1 MKKLTGRNIAV
12 IVFIAGCLVFGSSL
26 WAKVEFRGRLLTG
39 SGGVNTP
46 QAVNVRI
53 IIENYT
59 TEDEVR
65 TLQQF
70 LVDGN
75 QGGFLTAFRSMK
87 KGEIRFFG
95 GMGLNIPL
103 HGAME
108 IPNEKGLK
116 IQLLAESQTVE
127 PGANQR
133 RFGPDRFLVVE
144 LFLDKEFN
152 GNGKIYQD
160 AVIQF
165 TPKSEIKL
173 DSFIITPKELIAIS
187 LVR

>member
-1 MKKLTGRNIAV
+1 MKMLTGRKIIVIAFV
-12 IVFIAGCLVFGSSL
+12 AGCLVFGSSL
-26 WAKVEFRGRLLTG
+26 WAKVEFRARLLTG

-53 IIENYT
+53 IIESYS
-59 TEDEVR
+59 TEEEVR
-65 TLQQF
+65 QLQQL

-75 QGGFLTAFRSMK
+75 QSGFISAFRAMK

-103 HGAME
+103 HGAKE
-108 IPNEKGLK
+108 IPTEKGLK

-160 AVIQF
+160 GVIQF
-165 TPKSEIKL
+165 TPRNEILL
-173 DSFIITPKELIAIS
+173 DSYIITPKELIGVG

>member
-1 MKKLTGRNIAV
+1 MKKLTSRNIAV
-12 IVFIAGCLVFGSSL
+12 IAFIAGCLVFGPSL

-53 IIENYT
+53 IIENYS
-59 TEDEVR
+59 TEDEVQ
-65 TLQQF
+65 TLRQF
-70 LVDGN
+70 LADGN
-75 QGGFLTAFRSMK
+75 QSGFLTAFRAMK

-95 GMGLNIPL
+95 GMGMKIPL
-103 HGAME
+103 HGAWE

-116 IQLLAESQTVE
+116 IQLLAESQTVV
-127 PGANQR
+127 PGSDQR

-144 LFLDKEFN
+144 LLLDKEFN
-152 GNGKIYQD
+152 GSGKVYQE
-160 AVIQF
+160 AMIQF

-173 DSFIITPKELIAIS
+173 DSFIITPKELIAVG